1 MMTISLQKL
10 KRRDNDGKQWPT
22 GEEESSAAHDD
33 TSRGGDDNNG
43 QMTLFGGSV
52 SKSPG
57 RERNNE
63 RPFDHSNNNK
73 PQRWRKWTLRRPSK
87 SRPTSPPIRPSDD
100 NNALVLFT
108 AGSVSKSPARERMIN
123 KRSSGH
129 GNSNK
134 RLRWSKWPFVQ
145 SRPRGSTASSTGDTA
160 EDDSDPGASF
170 TGRRRRR
177 VFSSSISIEP
187 LLPTGVPLIL
197 PGEVRN
203 EIAVQGK
210 CSVILCLPV
219 CLPVPACLLLV
230 VHGLPQTNHNTQRT

>member
-73 PQRWRKWTLRRPSK
+73 PQWWRKWRVQSRPSK
-87 SRPTSPPIRPSDD
+87 SRPTSTPIQPSDD
-100 NNALVLFT
+100 NNARVHFT
-108 AGSVSKSPARERMIN
+108 SGSVSKSPGGEQRN
-123 KRSSGH
+123 K
-129 GNSNK
+129 K
-134 RLRWSKWPFVQ
+134 IQRWSKWRSQKPHP
-145 SRPRGSTASSTGDTA
+145 PRDPAAGSAVSAFSDYSASTDVTRTATNT
-160 EDDSDPGASF
+160 
-170 TGRRRRR
+170 T
-177 VFSSSISIEP
+177 
-187 LLPTGVPLIL
+187 LLPSTIPFLTPSVDFSPWSRTDNE
-197 PGEVRN
+197 PRN
-203 EIAVQGK
+203 EVARIGT
-210 CSVILCLPV
+210 CSAILCLSACLRAFLLAV
-219 CLPVPACLLLV
+219 CRPACLLLA
-230 VHGLPQTNHNTQRT
+230 HALPQTNHNTKRT